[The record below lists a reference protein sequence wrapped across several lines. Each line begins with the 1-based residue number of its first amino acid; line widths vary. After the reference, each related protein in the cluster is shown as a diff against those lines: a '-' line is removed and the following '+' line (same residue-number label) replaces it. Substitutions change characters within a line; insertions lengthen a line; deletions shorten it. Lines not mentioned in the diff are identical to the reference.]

1 MKQFELQKT
10 KMSNE
15 TNILIGSGNRMVRI
29 SSPVKDSL
37 HASIYADR
45 LNSLPYLKVFERKY
59 TKPFA
64 EVSAHVIPGIFS
76 IEKLHA
82 DLDLM
87 SDLILITNET
97 N

>member
-1 MKQFELQKT
+1 ML
-10 KMSNE
+10 NE
-15 TNILIGSGNRMVRI
+15 TNILIGTGNRTVKI

-59 TKPFA
+59 TDPFA
-64 EVSAHVIPGIFS
+64 EISAHVIPGIFS

-87 SDLILITNET
+87 SDLLFERNET
-97 N
+97 D

>member
-1 MKQFELQKT
+1 ML
-10 KMSNE
+10 NE
-15 TNILIGSGNRMVRI
+15 TNILIGTGNRTVKI

-59 TKPFA
+59 TEPLA
-64 EVSAHVIPGIFS
+64 EISAHVIPGIFS

-82 DLDLM
+82 DLELM
-87 SDLILITNET
+87 TDLILERNET
-97 N
+97 D

>member
-1 MKQFELQKT
+1 MQ
-10 KMSNE
+10 NE
-15 TNILIGSGNRMVRI
+15 TSILIGSGNRTVKI
-29 SSPVKDSL
+29 ASLVKDSL

-59 TKPFA
+59 TEPFA
-64 EVSAHVIPGIFS
+64 EISAHVIPGIFS

-87 SDLILITNET
+87 SDLILERNET
-97 N
+97 D

>member
-1 MKQFELQKT
+1 MQ
-10 KMSNE
+10 NE
-15 TNILIGSGNRMVRI
+15 TNILIGTGNRTVKI

-59 TKPFA
+59 TDPFA
-64 EVSAHVIPGIFS
+64 EISAHVIPGIFS

-87 SDLILITNET
+87 SDLILERNET
-97 N
+97 D

>member
-1 MKQFELQKT
+1 ML
-10 KMSNE
+10 NE
-15 TNILIGSGNRMVRI
+15 TNILIGTGNRTVKI

-59 TKPFA
+59 TDPFA
-64 EVSAHVIPGIFS
+64 EISAHVIPGIFS

-82 DLDLM
+82 DLELM
-87 SDLILITNET
+87 TDLILERNET
-97 N
+97 D

>member
-1 MKQFELQKT
+1 ML
-10 KMSNE
+10 NE
-15 TNILIGSGNRMVRI
+15 TTILIGSGNRMVKI

-45 LNSLPYLKVFERKY
+45 LNSMPYLKVFERKY
-59 TKPFA
+59 TEPFA
-64 EVSAHVIPGIFS
+64 EISAHVIPGIFS

-87 SDLILITNET
+87 SDLILERNET
-97 N
+97 D

>member
-1 MKQFELQKT
+1 MQ
-10 KMSNE
+10 NE
-15 TNILIGSGNRMVRI
+15 TSILIGSGNRTVKI

-59 TKPFA
+59 TDPFA
-64 EVSAHVIPGIFS
+64 EISAHVIPGIFS

-87 SDLILITNET
+87 SDLLFERNET
-97 N
+97 D

>member
-1 MKQFELQKT
+1 MQ
-10 KMSNE
+10 NE
-15 TNILIGSGNRMVRI
+15 TCILIGSGNRMVKI

-45 LNSLPYLKVFERKY
+45 LNSMPYLKVFERKY
-59 TKPFA
+59 TEPFA
-64 EVSAHVIPGIFS
+64 EISAHVIPGIFS

-87 SDLILITNET
+87 SDLILERNET
-97 N
+97 D

>member
-1 MKQFELQKT
+1 MQ
-10 KMSNE
+10 NE
-15 TNILIGSGNRMVRI
+15 TNILIGTGNRTVKI

-59 TKPFA
+59 TDPFA
-64 EVSAHVIPGIFS
+64 EISAHVIPGIFS

-87 SDLILITNET
+87 SDLLLERNET
-97 N
+97 D

>member
-1 MKQFELQKT
+1 MQ
-10 KMSNE
+10 NE
-15 TNILIGSGNRMVRI
+15 TNILIGTGNRTVKI

-45 LNSLPYLKVFERKY
+45 LNSLPYLKDFERKY
-59 TKPFA
+59 TDPFA
-64 EVSAHVIPGIFS
+64 EISAHVIPGIFS

-87 SDLILITNET
+87 SDLLLERNET
-97 N
+97 D